1 MIKIGYAR
9 VSTTDQD
16 LDVQIEKLKKQGC
29 DIIRS
34 EKASGSRR
42 DGRLEL
48 KTVIDFLR
56 PDDEGLKQSAEITF

>member
-1 MIKIGYAR
+1 MTKIGYAR

-34 EKASGSRR
+34 EKVSGSSR